1 VDTLLN
7 SISSLSI
14 VHSKD
19 FFNLKKISKQ
29 KRLSN
34 IVLIISVLICF
45 LIVLFQFSVLYL
57 FLFADL
63 LCCACAYVVFKG
75 LYEKRV
81 SERKTIVLISI
92 GLATSLLLFP
102 SEDFSKSLLIGVFFN
117 KDIFSDVF
125 TTSLLF
131 WSFLFAIFIPLLSDV
146 IIKMLTAIT
155 SKN

>member
-1 VDTLLN
+1 
-7 SISSLSI
+7 LSI

-102 SEDFSKSLLIGVFFN
+102 SEDFSKSLLIGVLFN
-117 KDIFSDVF
+117 KDIFSDVLS
-125 TTSLLF
+125 TSLLF